1 MCFFDF
7 KSTVFICFEIYFMEI
22 LRFLICP
29 FSALIQPCALLSY
42 GENFSLAPHT
52 HFDYRTSYDDR
63 QGFVGTPGPAKW
75 RGAPACFAAERPSP
89 KVSFFRVFGPCG
101 LQPFSPQSAQRLS
114 RDACAFA
121 EPFRRRLR
129 GPAGAGHKSL
139 RRAGARGQF
148 TARCLPCRRAPGRN
162 HPWRAGRAAD
172 RHRAE

>member
-1 MCFFDF
+1 MCFFDV

-22 LRFLICP
+22 LKFLICP

-52 HFDYRTSYDDR
+52 HFDYRTSHDDR

-101 LQPFSPQSAQRLS
+101 LQAFPQQGAPRLKHGAF
-114 RDACAFA
+114 ACAWVFGLCLYRNA
-121 EPFRRRLR
+121 GPRHARPHGPRSQFTPRRL
-129 GPAGAGHKSL
+129 
-139 RRAGARGQF
+139 
-148 TARCLPCRRAPGRN
+148 PCGRAPGRN
-162 HPWRAGRAAD
+162 RPWGAGGAAD
-172 RHRAE
+172 GHRVE